1 MGQCSEFARQG
12 RRDQNQD
19 RFLSNSAQCSLQP
32 CMGIS
37 TLLQV
42 CSTCTDPVPTNTRA
56 GEKPEKAALLSS
68 VQLAVARSGGKVP
81 VGAGGE
87 ELELL
92 VLPTPR

>member
-1 MGQCSEFARQG
+1 M
-12 RRDQNQD
+12 D
-19 RFLSNSAQCSLQP
+19 
-32 CMGIS
+32 IS

-42 CSTCTDPVPTNTRA
+42 CSPYTDPVPTNIHA

-81 VGAGGE
+81 VGTGGE